1 MKVEHGWKLNCTGM
15 STIRWMCLVKVNERE
30 KTEDLGELLGLE
42 PVSLMIEKSRLRW
55 LYMLNISMIMTGSGF
70 GSNLQVGGGHEI
82 FLMCPPHFSL
92 VPPHE
97 GAQRLFVT
105 D

>member
-70 GSNLQVGGGHEI
+70 GSNLQVGGGTK
-82 FLMCPPHFSL
+82 FF
-92 VPPHE
+92 
-97 GAQRLFVT
+97 
-105 D
+105 